1 MFFTILIFLVVLS
14 VLVFVHELGHF
25 WTARR
30 FGVKAEEFGFGFPP
44 RVLGIYRD
52 KNGKWKYV
60 RGRREV
66 KDAVGTVYSIN
77 AIPLGGFV
85 KIKGED
91 GEGKEADSFNA
102 HPIWQRLIII
112 SAGVLMNIIL
122 AWVLICISFMSGI
135 PEAGDTGDI
144 RVSQVLAESQAAKAD
159 IKPYDRIISVSGQKM
174 ATIQEVQDTIG
185 AQAGKEITVSLERG
199 KEMIEKKLVPQAS
212 DGGRGLIGVALVQ
225 SSIVHYPWYQAI
237 WEGTRSTF
245 ILLWNI
251 IVAFGD
257 LLKQLFT
264 GQTVKDAVGGPVQIA
279 QMTGEVARVG
289 FNYLLQFVAL
299 LSLNLAVINF
309 FPFPALD
316 GGRFIFLIIEKIKG
330 KPVKRELEAVLH
342 NIGFILLLALIA
354 WVTVKDVIKLIN

>member
-1 MFFTILIFLVVLS
+1 
-14 VLVFVHELGHF
+14 
-25 WTARR
+25 
-30 FGVKAEEFGFGFPP
+30 
-44 RVLGIYRD
+44 
-52 KNGKWKYV
+52 
-60 RGRREV
+60 
-66 KDAVGTVYSIN
+66 
-77 AIPLGGFV
+77 
-85 KIKGED
+85 
-91 GEGKEADSFNA
+91 
-102 HPIWQRLIII
+102 
-112 SAGVLMNIIL
+112 
-122 AWVLICISFMSGI
+122 
-135 PEAGDTGDI
+135 
-144 RVSQVLAESQAAKAD
+144 
-159 IKPYDRIISVSGQKM
+159 
-174 ATIQEVQDTIG
+174 
-185 AQAGKEITVSLERG
+185 
-199 KEMIEKKLVPQAS
+199 MIEKKLVPQANDS
-212 DGGRGLIGVALVQ
+212 GRGLIGVALVQ

-237 WEGTRSTF
+237 WEGTKSTF

-264 GQTVKDAVGGPVQIA
+264 GHVVKDAVGGPVQIA

-342 NIGFILLLALIA
+342 NVGFILLLALIA